1 MGEEGWIDDTDYVAQ
16 PYTEPNWDNDG
27 ANVEQGGWGDDQYT
41 QVELD
46 GLLKSQESLK
56 SGESTLK
63 SHLPDLLFFHFDL
76 LFTLSYF

>member
-1 MGEEGWIDDTDYVAQ
+1 MGEEGWIDDTDYEAQ

-46 GLLKSQESLK
+46 GLGQVGPQLDAEKSRISQIWGK
-56 SGESTLK
+56 HPKKPST
-63 SHLPDLLFFHFDL
+63 
-76 LFTLSYF
+76 